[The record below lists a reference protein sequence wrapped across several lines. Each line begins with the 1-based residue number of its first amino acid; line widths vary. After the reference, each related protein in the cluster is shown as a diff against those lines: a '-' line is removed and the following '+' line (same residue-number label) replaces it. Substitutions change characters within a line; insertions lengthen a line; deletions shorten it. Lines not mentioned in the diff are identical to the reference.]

1 MKKGVGYRG
10 FGRRQPQGVSP
21 RETPAGPEKRL
32 VRAPAQG
39 PTLGAASAQQ
49 VCTAHPQGDSVVTGV
64 DSIDS
69 MILPQVHLRKP
80 CYDFSF
86 L

>member
-1 MKKGVGYRG
+1 MYRQG
-10 FGRRQPQGVSP
+10 RYIITLVWFGLVLMVRQSQPSWFEELGPPASANERRS
-21 RETPAGPEKRL
+21 KRL
-32 VRAPAQG
+32 ELLMAQEAEHRRF
-39 PTLGAASAQQ
+39 T
-49 VCTAHPQGDSVVTGV
+49 VCVL
-64 DSIDS
+64 IDS

>member
-1 MKKGVGYRG
+1 MHRGGV
-10 FGRRQPQGVSP
+10 
-21 RETPAGPEKRL
+21 RL
-32 VRAPAQG
+32 
-39 PTLGAASAQQ
+39 
-49 VCTAHPQGDSVVTGV
+49 VTGV

>member
-1 MKKGVGYRG
+1 MGEQVISIEDPSNRASMNTVEAVSNTYTSQKYDWLKYG
-10 FGRRQPQGVSP
+10 FV
-21 RETPAGPEKRL
+21 
-32 VRAPAQG
+32 
-39 PTLGAASAQQ
+39 
-49 VCTAHPQGDSVVTGV
+49 
-64 DSIDS
+64 S

>member
-1 MKKGVGYRG
+1 MASPHPIKDAGDLITFVVHGVG
-10 FGRRQPQGVSP
+10 
-21 RETPAGPEKRL
+21 L
-32 VRAPAQG
+32 
-39 PTLGAASAQQ
+39 
-49 VCTAHPQGDSVVTGV
+49 
-64 DSIDS
+64 IDS

>member
-1 MKKGVGYRG
+1 MGCVGVKWAGWGRLPEERG
-10 FGRRQPQGVSP
+10 PNPPASAPRRAPPAPGAP
-21 RETPAGPEKRL
+21 REGRSGGDAG
-32 VRAPAQG
+32 
-39 PTLGAASAQQ
+39 
-49 VCTAHPQGDSVVTGV
+49 VTGV